1 MALHYIPTCFFPFI
15 SYKQEL
21 QTAMEQH
28 SQLERDKAQLDL
40 DWQRRYEDLES
51 NTYERSED
59 LIKSLT
65 TAKNEVSVYVL
76 LIWPIKDVTVILNK

>member
-1 MALHYIPTCFFPFI
+1 
-15 SYKQEL
+15 
-21 QTAMEQH
+21 MEQH